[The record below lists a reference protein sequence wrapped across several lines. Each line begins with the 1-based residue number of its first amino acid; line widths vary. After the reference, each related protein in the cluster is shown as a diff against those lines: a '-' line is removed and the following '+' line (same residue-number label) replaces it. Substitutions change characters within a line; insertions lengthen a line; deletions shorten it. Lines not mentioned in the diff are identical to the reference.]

1 MKDKISLSKLLVICG
16 FIITWIPNVILGNFY
31 PLDKY
36 VNLLIVAIGI
46 LVILVSEIIDR
57 KMSKKLAVIRFFY
70 FTIFYF
76 LYLINI
82 SHLTYTST
90 LILLCIMIIGNW
102 LIEKALKTKEI
113 DKKL

>member
-1 MKDKISLSKLLVICG
+1 MKDKIFLSKLLAICG
-16 FIITWIPNVILGNFY
+16 FIIAWIPNVILENSY

-46 LVILVSEIIDR
+46 SVILVSEIIGR
-57 KMSKKLAVIRFFY
+57 KISKKLAVIQFFY

-76 LYLINI
+76 LFLINI
-82 SHLTYTST
+82 SNFTYTST

-102 LIEKALKTKEI
+102 LIEKVLKTKEI
-113 DKKL
+113 GKKL